1 MLYSTKQCFH
11 GIHKV
16 GGVVG
21 NFPDSLKRSIRRP
34 QARTTVTSLY
44 HPQSQLSPEHPQKLA
59 QESVS
64 KTNTNLRNTS
74 WRKGSLQLSI
84 PWKTHQQVSLKK
96 TGEHSSPVGLR
107 VFGIWLVCVCMW
119 TVLRPERK
127 GEEKDSSETPPL
139 GPRDVISEG
148 HLQPLLPRA
157 HPQGLWTDSTGN

>member
-1 MLYSTKQCFH
+1 M
-11 GIHKV
+11 

-21 NFPDSLKRSIRRP
+21 NFPDSLKRSNLRP
-34 QARTTVTSLY
+34 RESTTVTPLC
-44 HPQSQLSPEHPQKLA
+44 HPQSQLTPEHPQKLA

-107 VFGIWLVCVCMW
+107 VWYLVGVCVFGRCSDQRGRGKRKI
-119 TVLRPERK
+119 VLRLLPQDPMMSYLKATCSLSCLASTLRGSGQTAQGTED
-127 GEEKDSSETPPL
+127 EA
-139 GPRDVISEG
+139 
-148 HLQPLLPRA
+148 QPLK
-157 HPQGLWTDSTGN
+157 

>member
-1 MLYSTKQCFH
+1 M
-11 GIHKV
+11 

-21 NFPDSLKRSIRRP
+21 NFPDSLKRSNLRP
-34 QARTTVTSLY
+34 RESTTVTPLC
-44 HPQSQLSPEHPQKLA
+44 HPQSQLTPEHPQKLA

-107 VFGIWLVCVCMW
+107 VWYLVGVCAH
-119 TVLRPERK
+119 VDGAQIREEGGRER
-127 GEEKDSSETPPL
+127 
-139 GPRDVISEG
+139 
-148 HLQPLLPRA
+148 
-157 HPQGLWTDSTGN
+157 